1 MRKLLLA
8 LASLLL
14 LTSPAFAVSLQWDAP
29 TTNADGTPLTDL
41 SFYTVYKCNNSR
53 PTCKKGVAGTDY
65 DQKSAP
71 ILAPTTSSD
80 FSLVP
85 PLDANSK
92 SFFVTAT
99 DKTGN
104 ESVESVVICYH
115 PGDLANLSCADTVA
129 PSKPTGLL
137 FLP

>member
-1 MRKLLLA
+1 MKTLLMSILMVLSCA
-8 LASLLL
+8 AS
-14 LTSPAFAVSLQWDAP
+14 SFAVSLAWDAP

-41 SFYTVYKCNNSR
+41 GSYSVYKCNDSR
-53 PTCKKGVAGTDY
+53 PTCRKGVAGVDY

-71 ILAPTTSSD
+71 ILAPTTVSD
-80 FSLVP
+80 FALVP
-85 PLDANSK
+85 PLDLNPK

-104 ESVESVVICYH
+104 ESVESVVVCYH
-115 PGDLANLSCADTVA
+115 PGDLSNLSCIDTTA
-129 PSKPTGLL
+129 PGTPTRLR